1 MHTISLILSHTPST
15 TQCAIYELIEKIPKI
30 FLKNVPAPSLV
41 PQSDSSTKPV
51 TDDCHIS
58 SETDLSTI
66 IGSGGR
72 TSSAGGSVEV
82 VEEVEKESAVDC
94 AKLSLQL
101 PVESGS
107 RVKPKSDVSTGVGV
121 ERTPFTMVVCL
132 CGSCYCCVASP
143 SHSPASHMHTV
154 VLLAFILIHIH

>member
-1 MHTISLILSHTPST
+1 MSLILTHILSFTILLILTLIISHTLSN

-30 FLKNVPAPSLV
+30 LQKNIPTPALV
-41 PQSDSSTKPV
+41 PQSDSSPKPV

-58 SETDLSTI
+58 SETDLSTV
-66 IGSGGR
+66 IGSVGR
-72 TSSAGGSVEV
+72 TSSAGGSGEV

-107 RVKPKSDVSTGVGV
+107 RVKPKSDVSTSVGV
-121 ERTPFTMVVCL
+121 ERTL
-132 CGSCYCCVASP
+132 CTLFV
-143 SHSPASHMHTV
+143 
-154 VLLAFILIHIH
+154 